1 MTRNRG
7 LGLLLICGLA
17 ATASCGESEDTCKPL
32 ACRSSLVIKYSK
44 DVTGLYK
51 ATIKAGDTTYMSDCP
66 KSLAPLVDGVSCDEK
81 KVTVVGLTDVS
92 GPVMVSLT
100 TVTGT
105 SIAAASVTTTAGAG
119 SMMNACSSCSI
130 REGTLP

>member
-1 MTRNRG
+1 MTRKSG
-7 LGLLLICGLA
+7 LGLLLFCGLA

-44 DVTGLYK
+44 DVTGLYR
-51 ATIKAGDTTYMSDCP
+51 ASLKAGSMTYMSDCP
-66 KSLAPLVDGVSCDEK
+66 KSLAPLTDGVACDEK

-92 GPVMVSLT
+92 GPVMVALT
-100 TVTGT
+100 TVTGAA
-105 SIAAASVTTTAGAG
+105 IASASVTTTAGAG

-130 REGTLP
+130 REGTMP